1 MQRPSPKRPG
11 APRVRSAAAALAA
24 ALLLGGCLYGF
35 TGGGLPSHI
44 RTVYVEPFENET
56 TQFGSFVTDV
66 QLALQEE
73 LPRRLGVRLASE
85 DGASAI
91 VRGKLVSYEEAA
103 QNVRASEVGGQVEVL
118 RREVRITFQAEI
130 YDLVEDHVLWRGTSV
145 SAVGEYNP
153 EAGES
158 VEEARA
164 EAIEEMV
171 RKVVEGA
178 QSQW

>member
-1 MQRPSPKRPG
+1 MKRRSTMRSGVRP
-11 APRVRSAAAALAA
+11 ARSAAALALV
-24 ALLLGGCLYGF
+24 LLLAGCLYGF
-35 TGGGLPSHI
+35 TGGGLPPHV

-56 TQFGSFVTDV
+56 TEFGSFVTDV
-66 QLALQEE
+66 QLALQDE

-85 DGASAI
+85 DGAHAV
-91 VRGKLVSYEEAA
+91 VRGKLVNYDEAA
-103 QNVRASEVGGQVEVL
+103 QNVRASQAGRVEVL

-130 YDLVEDHVLWRGTSV
+130 YDMVEDRVLWRGTSV

-153 EAGES
+153 DAGES
-158 VEEARA
+158 VEEARR